1 MCCSFWLHSITS
13 RWGRFT
19 FPVGEENLFCLLP
32 FPLGTLSPSHLP
44 SFTIYT
50 TLKIGGITLFR
61 NVQNRSIVM
70 NFCWCYKLDEW
81 LVEEEHLMAFSV
93 QWLPTWH
100 SSLGT
105 HADQRSFHS
114 ALGFLW
120 ASLGVPGMILGLGWR
135 REEPRGSLFS
145 AASLLPS
152 FISPFPTH
160 LTHSS
165 SFVCNVLPRSALSL
179 WPLPTMHSQDINAYI
194 QSPTFCLKYRFLAT
208 RRSA

>member
-13 RWGRFT
+13 RWGRLT

-81 LVEEEHLMAFSV
+81 VVEEGHLMAFSV

-105 HADQRSFHS
+105 HADQHSFHS

-120 ASLGVPGMILGLGWR
+120 ASLGVPGMLLGLGWR
-135 REEPRGSLFS
+135 REEPKRVSLFCS
-145 AASLLPS
+145 ILTAFL
-152 FISPFPTH
+152 H
-160 LTHSS
+160 LTFS
-165 SFVCNVLPRSALSL
+165 NP
-179 WPLPTMHSQDINAYI
+179 PHSQ
-194 QSPTFCLKYRFLAT
+194 L
-208 RRSA
+208 